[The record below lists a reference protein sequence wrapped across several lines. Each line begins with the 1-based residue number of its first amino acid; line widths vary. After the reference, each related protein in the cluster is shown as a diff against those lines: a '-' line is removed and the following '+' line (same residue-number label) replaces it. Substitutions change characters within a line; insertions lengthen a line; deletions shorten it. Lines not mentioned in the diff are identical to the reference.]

1 MASID
6 SLNIAGVILAAGASS
21 RLGRAKQLL
30 IYQGETLLDRTV
42 GFFDELPLQERCLVY
57 GARRS
62 ELKSVVDR
70 QSIRTTY
77 NPDWATGMGS
87 SLQLGLRTVL
97 TTNPDLQA
105 VLIALVDQPLVTT
118 EDFLGLITLHQGQP
132 QAIIAAA
139 YEDTLGVPVIFP
151 AAFFPELL
159 AQKGQVGAKKMIKK
173 YKNEV
178 ISYSC
183 PKAAFDIDT
192 EADYQ
197 GLLSR

>member
-6 SLNIAGVILAAGASS
+6 SLNIAGVILAAGASR

-30 IYQGETLLDRTV
+30 RYQGKTLLDRTV
-42 GFFDELPLQERCLVY
+42 GFFDALPLKERCLVY

-62 ELKSVVDR
+62 ELESVVDR
-70 QSIRTTY
+70 QNIRTVY
-77 NPDWATGMGS
+77 NPDWVTGMGS

-97 TTNPDLQA
+97 ATNPDLQA

-118 EDFLGLITLHQGQP
+118 EDFLGLITLHQAQA

-139 YEDTLGVPVIFP
+139 YEDTLGVPAIFP
-151 AAFFPELL
+151 AVFFPELL

-173 YKNEV
+173 YKSEV
-178 ISYSC
+178 IPYSC
-183 PKAAFDIDT
+183 PEAAFDIDT